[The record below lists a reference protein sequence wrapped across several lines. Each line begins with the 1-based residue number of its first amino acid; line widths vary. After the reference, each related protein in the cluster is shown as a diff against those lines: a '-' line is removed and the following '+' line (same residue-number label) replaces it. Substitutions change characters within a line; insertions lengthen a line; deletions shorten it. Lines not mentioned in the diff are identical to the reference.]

1 MKKLL
6 CLKKLSF
13 AIISFSLTIGI
24 SACSSD
30 DNSTSLPP
38 NNEQSEV
45 EKPEETPK
53 LEETP
58 KNSDTTNTIEMSA
71 LFETVYLPYVKRE
84 NAFDFNSV
92 KAFVQSTSYTT
103 EITEP
108 TEEKIGQIKVLDE
121 NGNYVYFAFVPDD
134 GVEVILTL
142 TYFQVSSNSEVSFDN
157 YGSPEYDS
165 YFTHVIGSDEESVSD
180 VETQIKFL
188 FQQ

>member
-6 CLKKLSF
+6 FFKKLSF
-13 AIISFSLTIGI
+13 IVVAFSLTAGI
-24 SACSSD
+24 TACSSN
-30 DNSTSLPP
+30 DNSTPSLP
-38 NNEQSEV
+38 NNEQSQV
-45 EKPEETPK
+45 EKQEEISEPEEMQK
-53 LEETP
+53 D
-58 KNSDTTNTIEMSA
+58 SDITDTIEMSA

-121 NGNYVYFAFVPDD
+121 NGDYAYFAFAPDD

-142 TYFQVSSNSEVSFDN
+142 TYFQSASNSEVSFDN

-165 YFTHVIGSDEESVSD
+165 YFTHVIGSDEKSVSD